1 MLADSG
7 VRHVHAEL
15 PDVVAKKFSIPSMQQ
30 EILKHRWLNGTNPK
44 RCRILISRVRGL
56 VLRGPINR
64 MVRLWKNNSGSSKKA
79 PHSMV

>member
-1 MLADSG
+1 
-7 VRHVHAEL
+7 
-15 PDVVAKKFSIPSMQQ
+15 MQQ

-64 MVRLWKNNSGSSKKA
+64 MVRLWKNNSGSSKKRRI
-79 PHSMV
+79 P